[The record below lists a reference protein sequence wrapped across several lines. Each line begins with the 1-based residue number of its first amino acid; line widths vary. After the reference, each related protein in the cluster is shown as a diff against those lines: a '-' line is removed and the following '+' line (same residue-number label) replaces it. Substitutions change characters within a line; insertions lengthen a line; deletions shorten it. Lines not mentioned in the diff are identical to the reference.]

1 MNGRNFRGMKGLAS
15 ALAAALGLT
24 LLAAGMIACGQGSIE
39 KGLTGPVP
47 SNPQELMAEL
57 QTQKER
63 IDKLSDGML
72 ERINQFNAT
81 RGPNDRKVQ
90 FSELFY
96 TDLSPEQR
104 DVLDQLLQQE
114 KSPTYKNLL
123 SRIIEDRN
131 TIQNLQDRVLRLEQ
145 QLPDKF
151 IIAKKG
157 DTHFKLAHDFLI
169 GEGATE
175 EQAKSMLN
183 QIDLNED
190 LVPGFKVWYNFD
202 KEKSTFK
209 TYVTQGEAGQ
219 TPLAVKRALKRK
231 LVNERDEA
239 TARASALE
247 QTKSQL
253 ENDIKNLEAD
263 ISTLTDRRTELEG
276 QVSDLEHRNG
286 DLQVRG
292 DTLQSDLEFRQNSLF
307 FHANTEKALAQ
318 QGILSKVLK
327 NLRDVK
333 GITYERTLDLR
344 QAQSITFTPETYGL
358 NKISN
363 VEMWPEI
370 YQEGR
375 DYTVA
380 VSEDGTQATV
390 TINDPAM
397 FKQQRVLFAIRG
409 EAPSS

>member
-1 MNGRNFRGMKGLAS
+1 MNASTVRVPRGIAP
-15 ALAAALGLT
+15 ALAAALALALLAGLT
-24 LLAAGMIACGQGSIE
+24 ACGQGSIE

-47 SNPQELMAEL
+47 SNPQELMTEL

-63 IDKLSDGML
+63 IDKLSDGMM
-72 ERINQFNAT
+72 ERINQFNAS

-104 DVLDQLLQQE
+104 DVLDQLLQEE

-131 TIQNLQDRVLRLEQ
+131 TVQSLQDRVLRLEQ

-151 IIAKKG
+151 IVAKKG
-157 DTHFKLAHDFLI
+157 DTHFKLAHDYLV

-175 EQAKSMLN
+175 EASKELLN

-190 LVPGFKVWYNFD
+190 LIPGFKVWYNYD
-202 KEKSTFK
+202 KDKNTFR

-231 LVNERDEA
+231 LINERDTEK
-239 TARASALE
+239 ARADGLE
-247 QTKSQL
+247 QTKTQL
-253 ENDIKNLEAD
+253 ETNIAALETD
-263 ISTLTDRRTELEG
+263 ISTLTDRRTQLETE
-276 QVSDLEHRNG
+276 VADLERRNSDL
-286 DLQVRG
+286 QTRG

-318 QGILSKVLK
+318 QGILGKVLK

-333 GITYERTLDLR
+333 GVTYERTLDLR

-358 NKISN
+358 NNISK

-380 VSEDGTQATV
+380 VSDDGMQATV
-390 TINDPAM
+390 TINDPQL

-409 EAPSS
+409 QARS

>member
-1 MNGRNFRGMKGLAS
+1 MNARAFRGPAA
-15 ALAAALGLT
+15 ALAAALGLA
-24 LLAAGMIACGQGSIE
+24 LMAGALTACGQGSIE
-39 KGLTGPVP
+39 KGLSGPVP

-57 QTQKER
+57 QTQRER

-151 IIAKKG
+151 IIAKRG
-157 DTHFKLAHDFLI
+157 DTHFKLAHDFLV

-175 EQAKSMLN
+175 EDSKGLLN

-190 LVPGFKVWYNFD
+190 LIPGFKVWYNFD
-202 KEKSTFK
+202 KEKGTFR

-219 TPLAVKRALKRK
+219 TPLAVKRAIKRK
-231 LVNERDEA
+231 LIGERDTA
-239 TARASALE
+239 IARADSLE
-247 QTKSQL
+247 QTKVSL
-253 ENDIKNLEAD
+253 EEDIKGLESD
-263 ISTLTDRRTELEG
+263 IASLTDRRTQLETD
-276 QVSDLEHRNG
+276 VMDLERRNT

-292 DTLQSDLEFRQNSLF
+292 DTLQSDLDFRQNSLF
-307 FHANTEKALAQ
+307 FHANTERALAQ

-333 GITYERTLDLR
+333 GVAYERTLDLR
-344 QAQSITFTPETYGL
+344 QAHSITFTPETYGL
-358 NKISN
+358 TKISN
-363 VEMWPEI
+363 VEMWPDV
-370 YQEGR
+370 YTEGR
-375 DYTVA
+375 DYSVA
-380 VSEDGTQATV
+380 VSDDGMQATV
-390 TINDPAM
+390 TLTDPQL

-409 EAPSS
+409 NARS

>member
-1 MNGRNFRGMKGLAS
+1 MNASTVRVPRGIAP
-15 ALAAALGLT
+15 ALAAALALALLAGLT
-24 LLAAGMIACGQGSIE
+24 ACGQGSIE

-47 SNPQELMAEL
+47 SNPQELMTEL

-63 IDKLSDGML
+63 IDKLSDGMM
-72 ERINQFNAT
+72 ERINQFNAS

-104 DVLDQLLQQE
+104 DVLDQLLQEE

-131 TIQNLQDRVLRLEQ
+131 TVQSLQDRVLRLEQ

-151 IIAKKG
+151 IVAKKG
-157 DTHFKLAHDFLI
+157 DTHFKLAHDYLV

-175 EQAKSMLN
+175 EASKDLLN

-190 LVPGFKVWYNFD
+190 LIPGFKVWYNYD
-202 KEKSTFK
+202 KDKNTFR

-231 LVNERDEA
+231 LINERDTEK
-239 TARASALE
+239 ARADSLE
-247 QTKSQL
+247 QTKTQL
-253 ENDIKNLEAD
+253 ETNIAALETD
-263 ISTLTDRRTELEG
+263 ISTLTDRRTQLETE
-276 QVSDLEHRNG
+276 VADLERRNSDL
-286 DLQVRG
+286 QTRG

-358 NKISN
+358 NNISN
-363 VEMWPEI
+363 VEMWPSVYE
-370 YQEGR
+370 EGR

-380 VSEDGTQATV
+380 VSDDGMQATV
-390 TINDPAM
+390 TINDPQL

-409 EAPSS
+409 QARS

>member
-1 MNGRNFRGMKGLAS
+1 MNASTVRVPRGIAL
-15 ALAAALGLT
+15 ALAAALGLA
-24 LLAAGMIACGQGSIE
+24 LLAGLTACGQGSIE

-63 IDKLSDGML
+63 IDKLSDGMM
-72 ERINQFNAT
+72 ERINQFNSS

-104 DVLDQLLQQE
+104 DVLDQLLQEE
-114 KSPTYKNLL
+114 KSPTYRNLL

-131 TIQNLQDRVLRLEQ
+131 TVQTLQDRVLRLEQ

-151 IIAKKG
+151 MIAKKG

-175 EQAKSMLN
+175 ESAKDLLN

-190 LVPGFKVWYNFD
+190 LIPGFKVWYNYD
-202 KEKSTFK
+202 KEKATFR

-231 LVNERDEA
+231 LINERDTEK
-239 TARASALE
+239 ARADGLE
-247 QTKSQL
+247 QTKTQL
-253 ENDIKNLEAD
+253 ETNIAGLETD
-263 ISTLTDRRTELEG
+263 ISTLTDRRTQLETE
-276 QVSDLEHRNG
+276 VADLERRNN

-307 FHANTEKALAQ
+307 FHANTERALAD
-318 QGILSKVLK
+318 QGVLSKVLK

-333 GITYERTLDLR
+333 GISYERTLDLR

-358 NKISN
+358 NTISK
-363 VEMWPEI
+363 VEMWPSVYE
-370 YQEGR
+370 EGR

-380 VSEDGTQATV
+380 VSEDGMQATV
-390 TINDPAM
+390 TINDPQL
-397 FKQQRVLFAIRG
+397 FKQQRVLFAIKG
-409 EAPSS
+409 QAKT